1 MPVATARGWAYE
13 DEEVEYLVMD
23 PGQQA
28 VYRLR
33 LTGSLSQGGGPG
45 ATTILCRA
53 SSGIL
58 EPGPG
63 QQQYYAAP
71 RRVGGRSKTPLD
83 PGLRGSWAMPTR
95 SKKFG

>member
-1 MPVATARGWAYE
+1 MVLSSGFPGQGLSLT
-13 DEEVEYLVMD
+13 VEYLVVD

-28 VYRLR
+28 DIRLR

-45 ATTILCRA
+45 ATAILCRA

-71 RRVGGRSKTPLD
+71 RWVASMFRSMAHGPGGGLKTPL
-83 PGLRGSWAMPTR
+83 
-95 SKKFG
+95 

>member
-1 MPVATARGWAYE
+1 MVKLKSALATIPTATARGWAYE
-13 DEEVEYLVMD
+13 DEEVEYLVVD

-45 ATTILCRA
+45 AAAIVCRA
-53 SSGIL
+53 SPGIL

-71 RRVGGRSKTPLD
+71 RRVGIDQRPL
-83 PGLRGSWAMPTR
+83 
-95 SKKFG
+95 

>member
-13 DEEVEYLVMD
+13 DEEVEYLVVD

-45 ATTILCRA
+45 AAAILCRA
-53 SSGIL
+53 S
-58 EPGPG
+58 PGG
-63 QQQYYAAP
+63 D
-71 RRVGGRSKTPLD
+71 RSKTPLD
-83 PGLRGSWAMPTR
+83 PGLRGEGVLGSLELLV
-95 SKKFG
+95 SSLESY